1 MTKEEIDKIMPMYN
15 NYFYKPDGLA
25 LKHMIYFMSNS
36 DVDYATFYQTIREIA
51 ESRENKREQTGSY
64 PQKLSFMQVERTF
77 HTNKRRNISRA
88 RSDSREP
95 SQFCSKC
102 DGIGLRY
109 AIICVEDSR
118 LIQVDLSRPVESSQY
133 WSSGVACACTAG
145 EWCNDNLNP
154 NDSPYSMAQRKWIMK
169 NSFRTQSEAS
179 VAMDKIRGLEMDNK
193 SKKHEFTMSLYNA
206 VKTAN
211 IKTKEFTNA

>member
-1 MTKEEIDKIMPMYN
+1 MYN

-118 LIQVDLSRPVESSQY
+118 IIQSLLQSRQASSFSKSSHAFLSISIRTIRLEFFSMILNESIIDINAVCIIQILICCITIKMKRIITTTVILYPL
-133 WSSGVACACTAG
+133 CLILIKLILN
-145 EWCNDNLNP
+145 NDNT
-154 NDSPYSMAQRKWIMK
+154 S
-169 NSFRTQSEAS
+169 QSS
-179 VAMDKIRGLEMDNK
+179 TK
-193 SKKHEFTMSLYNA
+193 S
-206 VKTAN
+206 
-211 IKTKEFTNA
+211 I